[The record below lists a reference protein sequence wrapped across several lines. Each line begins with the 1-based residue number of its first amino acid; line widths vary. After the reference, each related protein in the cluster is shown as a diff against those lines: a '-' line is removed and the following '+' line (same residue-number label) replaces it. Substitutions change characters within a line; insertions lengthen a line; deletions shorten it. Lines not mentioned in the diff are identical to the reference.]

1 LIVQVIADFLR
12 IVGERGLA
20 FGRLGREAAAGSCRP
35 ALAWS
40 QWKSTEL
47 PGPGSP
53 GGGGIMTIA
62 RAEDWRRR
70 GGHFSWRP
78 TAEDAVP
85 VEVFHIELGDPGAAV
100 LLLIHGWPT
109 SSIDWSGVAGPLS
122 ARFRV
127 CALDFPGYG
136 FSGKPQGWGY
146 SLRRDAELIEFYLAE
161 VIDAKAAV
169 IVAHDRGDSVALAHA
184 ARCADSRPATRLEHL
199 VLSNG
204 NIFLPLSNLTQAQ
217 RRILDAGSGPQI
229 AAAVTPAA
237 LAAGLGATT
246 FTPPRRPGDPEV
258 QALTATF
265 AHGNGMNVLHETIQ
279 YLAERAT
286 DEQRWLTALAGAP
299 FPVTVIWGLSDTV
312 SPPRVASYVWN
323 QYLML
328 KPGGN
333 RLYFIPD
340 ANHYLQA
347 DRPDAFIQV
356 LLHALGPADGQG
368 PGALGPEPG
377 APLLVDTSRERLPA
391 AADLLRAQDP
401 ASTN

>member
-1 LIVQVIADFLR
+1 LIVQVIVGFLR
-12 IVGERGLA
+12 IVSERGLA
-20 FGRLGREAAAGSCRP
+20 FGRLTWQAAPGSCLR
-35 ALAWS
+35 AVGTVTVEADG
-40 QWKSTEL
+40 T
-47 PGPGSP
+47 
-53 GGGGIMTIA
+53 GGAGEAGIMTMA
-62 RAEDWRRR
+62 RAEDWRGR
-70 GGHFSWRP
+70 GGYFSWRP
-78 TAEDAVP
+78 AAGDAVP
-85 VEVFHIELGDPGAAV
+85 VEVFHVELGDPGAAV

-136 FSGKPQGWGY
+136 FSGKPHGWGY

-161 VIDAKAAV
+161 VIGAGSAV

-184 ARCADSRPATRLEHL
+184 ARCAQGRPATRLEHL
-199 VLSNG
+199 VLLNG
-204 NIFLPLSNLTQAQ
+204 NIFLPLANLTQAQ
-217 RRILDAGSGPQI
+217 QRILDADSGPQI
-229 AAAVTPAA
+229 AAALTPAA
-237 LAAGLGATT
+237 LAAGLGAAT

-258 QALTATF
+258 EALTATF
-265 AHGNGMNVLHETIQ
+265 AHDNGINVLHETIQ
-279 YLAERAT
+279 YLAERAA
-286 DEQRWLTALAGAP
+286 DEQRWLRTLAGAP
-299 FPVTVIWGLSDTV
+299 FPVTVIWGLNDTV

-347 DRPDAFIQV
+347 DRPDAFINV
-356 LLHALGPADGQG
+356 LLHALEPPGSQG

-391 AADLLRAQDP
+391 AADLLRAEDP
-401 ASTN
+401 ASTS